1 MAFQPCPKTAEV
13 VVKGTLAG
21 ELCINKFYVSCDGGM
36 TPTIVTDVAVF
47 TDDWVAATWLDFVG
61 GKFTYVSTTVRD
73 LSVEASY
80 ETIATTNTGAVGA
93 GGSDTG
99 PNNRTFAVHRQT
111 AFSGKKQK
119 SRIYVPSIPNAATT
133 DANHISSAS
142 AGEFVTAL
150 GAWDTLVEDYAGAT
164 LLHGYVIRVRDGL
177 PLDPAQFQETIGW
190 SVTDLILDSARRRLP
205 GRGA

>member
-1 MAFQPCPKTAEV
+1 MAFQPVAATAEV
-13 VVKGTLAG
+13 VIQGTLAG
-21 ELCINKFYVSCDGGM
+21 ELCINKLYVSCEGGI
-36 TPTIVTDVAVF
+36 TPTILEDVAAF

-61 GKFTYVSTTVRD
+61 SKYTYVRTVARD
-73 LSVEASY
+73 LSVEAGA
-80 ETIATTNTGAVGA
+80 EVINTTNTGATGA

-119 SRIYVPSIPNAATT
+119 SRIYVPSIPNAATS
-133 DANHISSAS
+133 DPNHISSAS

-164 LLHGYVIRVRDGL
+164 LMHCYAIRVRDGV
-177 PLDPAQFQETIGW
+177 PLVTGQFQESIGW
-190 SVTDLILDSARRRLP
+190 STTDLVLDSQRRRLP

>member
-1 MAFQPCPKTAEV
+1 MAFQPVAATAEV
-13 VVKGTLAG
+13 VIQGTLAG
-21 ELCINKFYVSCDGGM
+21 ELCVNKLYVSCDAGI
-36 TPTIVTDVAVF
+36 TATICDDVATF

-61 GKFTYVSTTVRD
+61 SKFVYTRTICRD
-73 LSVEASY
+73 LSAEASF
-80 ETIATTNTGAVGA
+80 EAVADANTGAAGA

-99 PNNRTFAVHRQT
+99 PNNRTFAVHRKT

-133 DANHISSAS
+133 DPNHISSAS
-142 AGEFVTAL
+142 ADEFVTAL

-164 LLHGYVIRVRDGL
+164 LLHGYAIRVRLGV
-177 PLDPAQFQETIGW
+177 PLVTGQFQESIGW
-190 SVTDLILDSARRRLP
+190 SYTDLTLDSMRRRLP